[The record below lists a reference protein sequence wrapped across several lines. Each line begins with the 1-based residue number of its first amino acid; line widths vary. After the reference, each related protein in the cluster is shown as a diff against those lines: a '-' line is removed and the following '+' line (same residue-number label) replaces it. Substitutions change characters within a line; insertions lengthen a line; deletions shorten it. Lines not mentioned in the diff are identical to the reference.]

1 MASGRALRSG
11 PGPPIRDKSRSRHV
25 AVTRWSQPCAAE
37 AVRGYTSSMS
47 ESRTRSGRGETRKE
61 RVDRELLELL
71 NELRV
76 ALPGVQ
82 FLFAFLL
89 IVPFQQ
95 TIDQTT
101 DFQRDVYFVALV
113 AAAIATVLLISP
125 AAQHRVL
132 FRQAEKE
139 NLLRRSNRSAFLG
152 LMALAVAITAAV
164 LLVVDV
170 LFDRTLAWWTAGGLA
185 ALLAWWWVAVPFWK
199 RAHTEQEDPGD

>member
-1 MASGRALRSG
+1 
-11 PGPPIRDKSRSRHV
+11 V
-25 AVTRWSQPCAAE
+25 
-37 AVRGYTSSMS
+37 S
-47 ESRTRSGRGETRKE
+47 ESGGSQGTGPDEDDGQNGETHKE
-61 RVDRELLELL
+61 RINRELIELL

-95 TIDQTT
+95 TAAKMT

-113 AAAIATVLLISP
+113 SAAVATALLIAP

-132 FRQAEKE
+132 FRQKEKE
-139 NLLRRSNRSAFLG
+139 ALLHRSSRSAFAGTLV
-152 LMALAVAITAAV
+152 LAVAVVAAL

-170 LFDRTLAWWTAGGLA
+170 FFSRPLAWATAGGVA
-185 ALLAWWWVAVPFWK
+185 ALLLWWWVAVPLWQ
-199 RAHTEQEDPGD
+199 RAHHEQEPLGP